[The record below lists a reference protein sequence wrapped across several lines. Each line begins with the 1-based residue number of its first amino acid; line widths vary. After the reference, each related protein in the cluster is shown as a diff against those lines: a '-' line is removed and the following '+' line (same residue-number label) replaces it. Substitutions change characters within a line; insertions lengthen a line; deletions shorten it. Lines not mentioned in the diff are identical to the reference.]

1 MSEQD
6 IKPIKAG
13 QLKEGH
19 YILQNNDVFLVRG
32 IEKSKSGKHGHAKCR
47 IAAVGLIQDKKII
60 KIMPGH
66 DKVEVPIVDK
76 RGAQVLSTHGDKANV
91 MDMESYETFEIDIPA
106 EFKAQ
111 IKEGQELIYWVIL
124 DKKVI
129 KQLKGLGYIE

>member
-47 IAAVGLIQDKKII
+47 IKIENI
-60 KIMPGH
+60 FTGSKTEISVPG
-66 DKVEVPIVDK
+66 DLKLQSPVIDK
-76 RGAQVLSTHGDKANV
+76 RNAQVISIGSDSVQL
-91 MDMESYETFEIDIPA
+91 MDLETYETFEAALPTEEDLKSKI
-106 EFKAQ
+106 
-111 IKEGQELIYWVIL
+111 QENSEIEYWNVIG
-124 DKKVI
+124 KRKIMRV
-129 KQLKGLGYIE
+129 KGSA